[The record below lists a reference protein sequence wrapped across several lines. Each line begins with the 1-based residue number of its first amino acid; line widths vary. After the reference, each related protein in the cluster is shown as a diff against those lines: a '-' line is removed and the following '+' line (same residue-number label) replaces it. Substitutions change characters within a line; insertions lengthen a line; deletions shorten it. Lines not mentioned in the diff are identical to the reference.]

1 MHTTVGI
8 VIQTSHLHVGHPNHC
23 TQSKTLVILDSNTQ
37 AAVVGRLWGAQMMN
51 VFRSAIFWKYICTM
65 LLYLLFFSTI
75 LLFCGGIVPPCG
87 GLWVHMP
94 PHFQC
99 LCNTIP
105 QDFVHHSSSTRSEDW
120 QLHVSVANY
129 TNTGDDCFIPKSKKW
144 HKFNV

>member
-1 MHTTVGI
+1 MHTIVGI
-8 VIQTSHLHVGHPNHC
+8 VIQTAHLHVGHPNHC

-105 QDFVHHSSSTRSEDW
+105 QDLFTTPAPPDLRTG
-120 QLHVSVANY
+120 NY
-129 TNTGDDCFIPKSKKW
+129 MYLWPIRPTLVMIASFQSQKNGTNSM
-144 HKFNV
+144 